1 MRFNGKPHL
10 NLHICKEE
18 ALGMIAGGFFFWSVC
33 MNFKRN
39 NHYITNGTKTAPD

>member
-18 ALGMIAGGFFFWSVC
+18 ALGMIAGGFFFWSVI
-33 MNFKRN
+33 NDLKRDYHFN
-39 NHYITNGTKTAPD
+39 TNVTQMAPY